1 MSDER
6 RRESR
11 LRILGT
17 LQGDVTIVQPVRVV
31 DISPGGAS
39 VEIERALALESL
51 HDFRLALGERTAVV
65 KARVAYCRIS
75 DIWPDHVIYRA
86 GLEFIEVS
94 SHASVAIAAYI
105 AETATARQGG
115 R

>member
-6 RRESR
+6 RREER

-17 LQGDVTIVQPVRVV
+17 LPGDVTIVEPVRIV
-31 DISPGGAS
+31 DISQHGAS
-39 VEIERALALESL
+39 VELERSLALESL
-51 HDFRLALGERTAVV
+51 HDFRLALGDRTAIV
-65 KARVAYCRIS
+65 KARVAYCRVS

-86 GLEFIEVS
+86 GLEFLDLS
-94 SHASVAIAAYI
+94 SRVHDAIAAYI
-105 AETATARQGG
+105 AETKAARE

>member
-6 RRESR
+6 RREER

-17 LQGDVTIVQPVRVV
+17 LPGDVTIVEPVRII
-31 DISPGGAS
+31 DISQHGAS
-39 VEIERALALESL
+39 VEIERSLALESL
-51 HDFRLALGERTAVV
+51 HDFRLALGDRSAIV
-65 KARVAYCRIS
+65 KARVAYCRVS

-86 GLEFIEVS
+86 GLEFLDLS
-94 SHASVAIAAYI
+94 PHAEAAIAAYI
-105 AETATARQGG
+105 ADTKTARE